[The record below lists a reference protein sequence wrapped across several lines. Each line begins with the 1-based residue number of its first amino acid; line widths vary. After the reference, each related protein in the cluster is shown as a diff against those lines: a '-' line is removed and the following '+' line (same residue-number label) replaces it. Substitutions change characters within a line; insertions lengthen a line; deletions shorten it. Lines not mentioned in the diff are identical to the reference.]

1 MWQFYDGKTQ
11 KGLAY
16 FRQVILKRSGRAGI
30 AAIDHK
36 FFVPKKLQF
45 SHSKDGFLF
54 WQDRCN
60 FRGSK
65 SPTKYCG
72 FLGPSF

>member
-1 MWQFYDGKTQ
+1 MRQFYDGKTQ

-36 FFVPKKLQF
+36 FFRTQKAAIFPFKGWI
-45 SHSKDGFLF
+45 SFLA
-54 WQDRCN
+54 R
-60 FRGSK
+60 
-65 SPTKYCG
+65 
-72 FLGPSF
+72 